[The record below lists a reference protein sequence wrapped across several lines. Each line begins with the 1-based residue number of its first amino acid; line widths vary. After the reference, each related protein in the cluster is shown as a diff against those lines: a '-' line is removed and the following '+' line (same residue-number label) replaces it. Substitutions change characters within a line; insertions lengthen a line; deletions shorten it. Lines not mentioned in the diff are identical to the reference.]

1 VLPLLKK
8 CYFQTAYHQFYV
20 AAECYI
26 KYSEIYF
33 VCKEAHEISHV
44 GWGRFDW
51 HMNGKAN
58 QRKSLRLK
66 VVTYAFLFNPTHTE
80 LH

>member
-1 VLPLLKK
+1 MLPLLKK
-8 CYFQTAYHQFYV
+8 CYFQTVYHQFYV

-33 VCKEAHEISHV
+33 ICKEAYEISHV
-44 GWGRFDW
+44 DWGRFDW
-51 HMNGKAN
+51 HMKFPN

-66 VVTYAFLFNPTHTE
+66 VVSYAFLFNPMQTD